1 MLNPHPTG
9 LGYNQILAMPQTT
22 LHSGTASDSAQ
33 IGVYNGA
40 ETALNFGSASGELS
54 ALQTGCGAF
63 ALPWRSQINVTGKDR
78 VRWLHNMVTNNV
90 RDLALNRGN
99 YNFVLNAQGR
109 ILGDIYIYNRGESLV
124 LETDSRQV
132 ETLLAIMKRFII
144 MDKVEMVPTG
154 PSMVALGICGPQSG
168 KALSAAGIDA
178 PGMAPL
184 EMKDLGIDGVSV
196 TLIAGSEKKPGWFEI
211 WLDQT
216 HAQDWWNK
224 LVTTGAQPVGAEAL
238 EMWRVLRGIP
248 NYGQDI
254 RERDLPQETGQTDAL
269 NFTKGCYIGQEIVER
284 IRSRGHVHRQFT
296 GFEFAGA
303 LPALPTAEADRR
315 APAELTSV
323 ARVSTATGEKHIGLG
338 YVRREALTVGPEGTE
353 IDLNG
358 IAARVVDLPFKIQ

>member
-1 MLNPHPTG
+1 
-9 LGYNQILAMPQTT
+9 MPQTT
-22 LHSGTASDSAQ
+22 LHSGTAPDTAQ
-33 IGVYNGA
+33 IGVYSGV
-40 ETALNFGSASGELS
+40 ETALSFGSPASELI

-90 RDLALNRGN
+90 RDLALNCGN

-109 ILGDIYIYNRGESLV
+109 ILGDMYIYNRGESLV

-132 ETLLAIMKRFII
+132 ETLLATMKRFII
-144 MDKVEMVPTG
+144 MDKVEMP
-154 PSMVALGICGPQSG
+154 PASSSLMALGICGPQAE
-168 KALSAAGIDA
+168 KALAAAGIDA
-178 PGMAPL
+178 DGMAPL
-184 EMKDLGIDGVSV
+184 EMKDFGIDGVSI
-196 TLIAGSEKKPGWFEI
+196 TLIAGPEKKPGWFEI
-211 WLDQT
+211 WLDQA

-224 LVTTGAQPVGAEAL
+224 LLTAGAQPVGAEAL
-238 EMWRVLRGIP
+238 EIWRVLRGIP

-303 LPALPTAEADRR
+303 LPTLPTTEADRR

-323 ARVSTATGEKHIGLG
+323 ARIPTTTGEKHIGLG
-338 YVRREALTVGPEGTE
+338 YVRREVLTDGPEGTE
-353 IDLNG
+353 IDLSG